1 MTDVVLLSPPSRC
14 VNHYRPPMA
23 LLYLAGHLQKNKIS
37 VKIIDIT
44 IKDVIRDKKFFDNLP
59 QKLNEVENEI
69 LSQIIKYKAKV
80 VGITCY
86 TPEYQEVLKI
96 SKKIKKL
103 YKKS

>member
-44 IKDVIRDKKFFDNLP
+44 IKDVIRDKKFFDN
-59 QKLNEVENEI
+59 
-69 LSQIIKYKAKV
+69 
-80 VGITCY
+80 
-86 TPEYQEVLKI
+86 
-96 SKKIKKL
+96 
-103 YKKS
+103 